1 MLPPL
6 VLAAGPVIGNQI
18 IQIIKDSAFLTIIAL
33 PELTHA
39 ASSIQSR
46 HYVPFAAFITAVLLY
61 WVLCLVVEAGVSSID
76 RLADGAAIGAADGR
90 RAATVLDVAGVSK
103 SFGDARS
110 AVRRQLPGRQG
121 RDGLR
126 ARSVGLGQVDPAAL
140 HQLAGAARCRPDL
153 SERRSKSASPAA
165 GVVMSDRDLS
175 RIRTRIGMVFQ
186 HFALWPHLTVL
197 QNLMEAPVQ
206 VQKRPKAEVRDEAL
220 ALLAKVGLS
229 DKRDVFPAQ
238 LSGGQKQRVGIA
250 RALAM
255 RPDLL
260 LFDEPT
266 SALDPELV
274 GEVLVVMRE
283 LAREGMTMVVVTH
296 EMGFARDAATR
307 VLFLDRGRVVET
319 AAPERFFASPETERA
334 RQFLQRYAGH
344 AANGG
349 R

>member
-1 MLPPL
+1 M
-6 VLAAGPVIGNQI
+6 GGN
-18 IQIIKDSAFLTIIAL
+18 
-33 PELTHA
+33 
-39 ASSIQSR
+39 
-46 HYVPFAAFITAVLLY
+46 
-61 WVLCLVVEAGVSSID
+61 
-76 RLADGAAIGAADGR
+76 
-90 RAATVLDVAGVSK
+90 VLDVAGVSK
-103 SFGDARS
+103 RFGTLEVLSDISFRVAKGETVCVLGPS
-110 AVRRQLPGRQG
+110 GSGKSTL
-121 RDGLR
+121 LR
-126 ARSVGLGQVDPAAL
+126 CINWLE
-140 HQLAGAARCRPDL
+140 RPDAGQIYL
-153 SERRSKSASPAA
+153 NGAEIGVNGA
-165 GVVMSDRDLS
+165 GVVMNDRDLS

-206 VQKRPKAEVRDEAL
+206 VQRRPKAEVRDEAL

-229 DKRDVFPAQ
+229 DKRDVFPAK

-283 LAREGMTMVVVTH
+283 LAHEGMTMVVVTH

-307 VLFLDRGRVVET
+307 ILFLDHGRVVET
-319 AAPERFFASPETERA
+319 AAPEEFFSSPETERA
-334 RQFLQRYAGH
+334 RQFIQRYAGH

-349 R
+349 H

>member
-1 MLPPL
+1 M
-6 VLAAGPVIGNQI
+6 
-18 IQIIKDSAFLTIIAL
+18 
-33 PELTHA
+33 
-39 ASSIQSR
+39 
-46 HYVPFAAFITAVLLY
+46 
-61 WVLCLVVEAGVSSID
+61 
-76 RLADGAAIGAADGR
+76 ADGSK
-90 RAATVLDVAGVSK
+90 VLDVAGVSK
-103 SFGDARS
+103 RFGDLEVLSDISFRVEKGETVCVLGPS
-110 AVRRQLPGRQG
+110 GSGKSTL
-121 RDGLR
+121 LR
-126 ARSVGLGQVDPAAL
+126 CINWLE
-140 HQLAGAARCRPDL
+140 RPD
-153 SERRSKSASPAA
+153 A
-165 GVVMSDRDLS
+165 GQIYLNGKEIGVNGGGIVMSDRELS

-220 ALLAKVGLS
+220 ALLAKVGLN
-229 DKRDVFPAQ
+229 DKRDAFPAK

-255 RPDLL
+255 HPDLL

-307 VLFLDRGRVVET
+307 ILFLDRGRVVET
-319 AAPERFFASPETERA
+319 GPPERFFSDPETERA
-334 RQFLQRYAGH
+334 RQFIQRYAGH
-344 AANGG
+344 AAGG
-349 R
+349 RR